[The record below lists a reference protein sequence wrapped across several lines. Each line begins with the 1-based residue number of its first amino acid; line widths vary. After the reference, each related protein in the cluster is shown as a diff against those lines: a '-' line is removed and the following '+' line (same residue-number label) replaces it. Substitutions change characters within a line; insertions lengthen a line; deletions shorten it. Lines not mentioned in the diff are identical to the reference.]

1 MMTALA
7 FSKYTMPD
15 SPSTMSDKSP
25 EAYRTIS
32 EAAVELDLPQH
43 VLRFWETRFTQIRPM
58 KRGGGRRYYRPE
70 DVDLLKGIR
79 YFLYSRGFT
88 IRGLQKIIKDQGVSY
103 VIQQGVEAV
112 FTPVAEKPR
121 GPEVIVPPVDLTRT
135 RARLDRQEELS
146 IIEENSMLMPLKQ
159 SGFARNLIENL
170 TNSFDLQNSPSP
182 LMSNIKMSNQTD
194 LTKQPFSF
202 KSTFNPAPVSI
213 PEGQAAVSNGRGLT
227 QPITQNPSPLVK
239 FHPIEDEIPEIPA
252 FIQQRDLIKREAL
265 PSERYQTASV
275 KPSNDDYKRLNAALF
290 ELNECKL
297 MLNNLF

>member
-1 MMTALA
+1 MTALA
-7 FSKYTMPD
+7 YSKYIIPD
-15 SPSTMSDKSP
+15 SPSSMSEKSP

-88 IRGLQKIIKDQGVSY
+88 IRGLQKIIKDQGIGYVVDQGREAALMPVS
-103 VIQQGVEAV
+103 
-112 FTPVAEKPR
+112 EKPK
-121 GPEVIVPPVDLTRT
+121 GPEMVIPHVDLTRT
-135 RARLDRQEELS
+135 RARLDRKEEMALV
-146 IIEENSMLMPLKQ
+146 EENSKLMPLKQ

-170 TNSFDLQNSPSP
+170 NQNFDQQNSPLP

-194 LTKQPFSF
+194 EPKQPFSF
-202 KSTFNPAPVSI
+202 KPTFNPAPVTI
-213 PEGQAAVSNGRGLT
+213 PEGRTAVSSGRGLT
-227 QPITQNPSPLVK
+227 QPITLNPSPLVK
-239 FHPIEDEIPEIPA
+239 FHPIEDEVAEIPA
-252 FIQQRDLIKREAL
+252 FIQHREGIKREPL
-265 PSERYQTASV
+265 PSERYQAAAV
-275 KPSNDDYKRLNAALF
+275 KPSNEDYKRLNAALF

-297 MLNNLF
+297 MLNSLF